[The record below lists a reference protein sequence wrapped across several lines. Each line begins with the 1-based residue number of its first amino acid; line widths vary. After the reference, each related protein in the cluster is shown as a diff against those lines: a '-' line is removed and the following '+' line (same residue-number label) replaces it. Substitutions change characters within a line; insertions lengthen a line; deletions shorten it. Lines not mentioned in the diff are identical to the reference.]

1 MPFFSIVI
9 PTYNRE
15 EILLVAVDSILKQTF
30 TDWELLVID
39 DGSTDNTKSRLAEF
53 TSDPRVKYVYQD
65 NAKESAARNRGM
77 AMSIGQYVCLL
88 DSDDTFLENHLSVLF
103 ERIKQENYPVAVLHT
118 LMTRKYTNGKLA
130 DKQQT
135 IEKLEGFH
143 PIYKIWKN
151 EVLVSSACIH
161 KQITNEYQ
169 FRVDIFAGEDTEFF
183 YRVALKYPIISIE
196 EYTAIY
202 LIHETNGDRFYN
214 SKPMY
219 FENRL
224 HYLKTLNANPEI
236 KAAFPAGH
244 FEKRMAQMNR
254 WKATAHFNYKEKGSA
269 IKCLLQSLGQDP
281 STIFELNT
289 YRDLARFIF
298 K

>member
-9 PTYNRE
+9 PTYNRA
-15 EILLVAVDSILKQTF
+15 EILMVAVDSILKQTF

-77 AMSIGQYVCLL
+77 AMSAGQYVCLL
-88 DSDDTFLENHLSVLF
+88 DSDDTFLDNHLSVLY
-103 ERIKQENYPVAVLHT
+103 ERIEKENFPVAVLHT
-118 LMTRKYTNGKLA
+118 LMTRKYTSGKLA

-135 IEKLEGFH
+135 IQKFEGQH

-151 EVLVSSACIH
+151 ELLVSSACIH
-161 KQITNEYQ
+161 KKITDEYQ

-183 YRVALKYPIISIE
+183 FRVALKYPIISIE
-196 EYTAIY
+196 VYTAIY

-224 HYLKTLNANPEI
+224 HYLKVLESNPDI
-236 KAAFPAGH
+236 KAAFPEGH
-244 FEKRMAQMNR
+244 FGKRMAQMNR
-254 WKATAHFNYKEKGSA
+254 WKANAHFNYKEKGAA
-269 IKCLLQSLGQDP
+269 IKCLLKSVTLDP
-281 STIFELNT
+281 STLFQMGT
-289 YRDLARFIF
+289 YRDLARYIL